1 MKSKRLTKQ
10 LVGILL
16 LSFILTLSSLPLAA
30 QDNGNKPKAR
40 WGITAGVNG
49 YNAHTLNLS
58 DDRGRWGGHLGVKL
72 EKPLSTS
79 PNHWYLDGEAKL
91 LLLRTHEQGV
101 YYFNDFLSEHTA
113 IHNYASDTKMDAYYL
128 HIPIHAGYKWTFN
141 DRFALFVD
149 AGPYVAMGLFG
160 KTKCTGSINGE
171 AGVESSYD
179 TFKHHLNRNLEW
191 GVGMKLG
198 VELYKHYQ
206 LGVSYDYGI
215 SRIHYAQHAYDRNAN
230 LTFFISYMF

>member
-30 QDNGNKPKAR
+30 QEGGNKPKAR

-101 YYFNDFLSEHTA
+101 YYFNDFL
-113 IHNYASDTKMDAYYL
+113 
-128 HIPIHAGYKWTFN
+128 
-141 DRFALFVD
+141 
-149 AGPYVAMGLFG
+149 
-160 KTKCTGSINGE
+160 
-171 AGVESSYD
+171 
-179 TFKHHLNRNLEW
+179 
-191 GVGMKLG
+191 
-198 VELYKHYQ
+198 
-206 LGVSYDYGI
+206 
-215 SRIHYAQHAYDRNAN
+215 
-230 LTFFISYMF
+230 